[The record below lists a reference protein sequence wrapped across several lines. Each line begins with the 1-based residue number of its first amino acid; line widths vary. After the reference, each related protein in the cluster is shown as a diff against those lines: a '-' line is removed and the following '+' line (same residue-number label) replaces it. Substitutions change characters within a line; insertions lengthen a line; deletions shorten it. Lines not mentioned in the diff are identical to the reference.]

1 MLPHEWTMAPP
12 EPERLFRAG
21 GLCVWKAQYDG
32 SVFVDSS
39 TVSVGSLAPDFTL
52 PDDSGQQ
59 YSLSDFR
66 GRRVVLVF
74 LRGFL

>member
-1 MLPHEWTMAPP
+1 MCGPWRPP
-12 EPERLFRAG
+12 SPCGSSERAA
-21 GLCVWKAQYDG
+21 CVIGKAQYDG
-32 SVFVDSS
+32 KVFVDSS

-52 PDDSGQQ
+52 PDESGQQ

-66 GRRVVLVF
+66 GRRVVVVF